1 MIINIARSLIGEEL
15 EKEIESRSITEVR
28 LEKPRTS
35 DGNEYLTEEELL
47 DYYNTN
53 DEAYLLSLNTFYD
66 KEIIH
71 MTKKILKDDIEA
83 INVMNA
89 ILQTDSNIEIS
100 LKLKISVRNV
110 ENVRKRIRRAGEK
123 VLAIISKQNNRTK
136 ESIRKE
142 ILKRE

>member
-35 DGNEYLTEEELL
+35 DGDEYLTEEELL

-53 DEAYLLSLNTFYD
+53 DEAYLSSLNTFYD

>member
-35 DGNEYLTEEELL
+35 DGDEYLTEEELL

-110 ENVRKRIRRAGEK
+110 ENARKRIRRAGEK

>member
-53 DEAYLLSLNTFYD
+53 DEAYLSSLNTFYD

-110 ENVRKRIRRAGEK
+110 ENARKRIRRAGEK

>member
-35 DGNEYLTEEELL
+35 DGDEYLTEEELL

-53 DEAYLLSLNTFYD
+53 DEAYLSSLNTFYD

-110 ENVRKRIRRAGEK
+110 ENARKRIRRAGEK

>member
-35 DGNEYLTEEELL
+35 DGDEYLTEEELL

>member
-35 DGNEYLTEEELL
+35 DGDEYLTEEELL

-53 DEAYLLSLNTFYD
+53 DEAYLSSLNTFYD

-100 LKLKISVRNV
+100 LKLKITVRDV
-110 ENVRKRIRRAGEK
+110 ENARKRIRRAGEK
-123 VLAIISKQNNRTK
+123 VLATISKQNNRTK